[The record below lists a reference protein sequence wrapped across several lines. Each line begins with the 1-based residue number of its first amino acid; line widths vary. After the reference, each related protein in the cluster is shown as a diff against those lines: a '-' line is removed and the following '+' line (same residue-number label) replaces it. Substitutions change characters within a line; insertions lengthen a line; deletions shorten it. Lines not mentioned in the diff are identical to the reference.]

1 MPFCVL
7 WFLYCFATAQYVY
20 KHNPQSPFV
29 LSHFLPK
36 QEWSSLDFAVISDV
50 QGNLSPVMQERSRNL
65 CQRSVPVDRR
75 CQALPV
81 KGSRAEF
88 STDQGGSAA
97 LPAHTQTYWACRVVS
112 EPKHLKPGLGFP
124 AVKVGGWWKRPSACL
139 YPGLQHGSVLTL
151 LSHHDIYLWPHSSFL
166 LRPRNAH
173 SLPRYKGKAQFC
185 L

>member
-7 WFLYCFATAQYVY
+7 WFLYCFASAQYVY

-81 KGSRAEF
+81 KESRAEF
-88 STDQGGSAA
+88 STDQG
-97 LPAHTQTYWACRVVS
+97 ACRLVS
-112 EPKHLKPGLGFP
+112 ETKHLKPSLGFP
-124 AVKVGGWWKRPSACL
+124 AVRAGGWWKHPPACL
-139 YPGLQHGSVLTL
+139 HPGLQHGSVLTL

-166 LRPRNAH
+166 LRPRTAH
-173 SLPRYKGKAQFC
+173 GLPRYKGKAQFC